1 MDTHYSRKS
10 LLIAGLVLA
19 AVAFGIGFLVRG
31 GDENPTSTD
40 TPSPSAS
47 VLSTARPRVS
57 ATPAYSPKSYIIR
70 IAQDGPVPKS
80 LTVHTGDSVSIINAT
95 DTLYWP
101 ASDPHPSHTNCP
113 GFDAKRGLQRG
124 DGYTLT
130 FSTKKTCGYHNH
142 LDPANAAQ
150 RGTIIVQ

>member
-1 MDTHYSRKS
+1 MDTPYSRRQ
-10 LLIAGLVLA
+10 LLIAGLLLA
-19 AVAFGIGFLVRG
+19 AIAFGIGFLVRG
-31 GDENPTSTD
+31 NGSSSETTATPT
-40 TPSPSAS
+40 PSAS
-47 VLSTARPRVS
+47 ASVSTRPRS
-57 ATPAYSPKSYIIR
+57 TATPAYSPKSYIIR
-70 IAQDGPVPKS
+70 ITQDGPTPKS

-95 DTLYWP
+95 DALYWP

-130 FSTKKTCGYHNH
+130 FSEKRTCGYHNH
-142 LDPANAAQ
+142 VDPANASQ